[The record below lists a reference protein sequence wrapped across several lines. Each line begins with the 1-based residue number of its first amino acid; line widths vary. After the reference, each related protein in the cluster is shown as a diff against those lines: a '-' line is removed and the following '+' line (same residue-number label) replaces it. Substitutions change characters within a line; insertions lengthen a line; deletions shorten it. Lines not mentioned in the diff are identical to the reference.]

1 MSLGAVVRVT
11 RGSAERFWKTSAGT
25 SRCRT
30 QIVVP
35 FQLLYRAPVL
45 IYRNR
50 MTRHHSNVTAVG
62 ALLFLVC
69 CTAGAEARKVQMA
82 VATFSQSVLP
92 MVVAREKGYF
102 REEDLDVELI
112 LMTASVANIALMGG
126 NVDFISSGPSVVG
139 AIARGAPLKFVF
151 LCFNRPMHWL
161 YARPEI
167 KSLKDIKGKKIGV
180 SSVGA
185 SAHFLVQEIL
195 RRHGMDPAR
204 DVTILGVGTTAHRF
218 AALQS
223 GTIDATNLTPPFNF
237 KAQESGMRELVAYVK
252 EDYLVE
258 PAGAIVVRD
267 QLFQSDPLLLQ
278 KFIRATLKGQLHIK
292 HNRSG
297 TIPILARL
305 MKVPEEMAG
314 KIYDLVL
321 PGLTA
326 DGTIT
331 AEIQKKV
338 LEFVFK
344 VQGIKDPVAV
354 EKVYDFAPV
363 RKIRAEL
370 EAKKWQPAP

>member
-1 MSLGAVVRVT
+1 
-11 RGSAERFWKTSAGT
+11 
-25 SRCRT
+25 
-30 QIVVP
+30 
-35 FQLLYRAPVL
+35 
-45 IYRNR
+45 
-50 MTRHHSNVTAVG
+50 MTRYKLHLTALG
-62 ALLFLVC
+62 MLTFLVC
-69 CTAGAEARKVQMA
+69 FVGGAEARKVQMA

-112 LMTASVANIALMGG
+112 LMTASVANMALMGG

-161 YARPEI
+161 YAKPEI
-167 KSLKDIKGKKIGV
+167 KYLKELKGKKIGV

-195 RRHGMDPAR
+195 KRHGLDPAR
-204 DVTILGVGTTAHRF
+204 DVTILGVGTTATRY

-237 KAQESGMRELVAYVK
+237 KAQESGLRELIAYVK
-252 EDYLVE
+252 EEYLVE

-278 KFIRATLKGQLHIK
+278 KFIGATLKGLLYIK
-292 HNRSG
+292 QNRAG

-305 MKVPEEMAG
+305 MKIQEEMAG

-326 DGTIT
+326 DGTIST
-331 AEIQKKV
+331 EMQKKV
-338 LEFVFK
+338 LDFVLK
-344 VQGIKDPVAV
+344 VQGIKEPVV
-354 EKVYDFAPV
+354 VDQVYDFGTV
-363 RKIRAEL
+363 RKIRADL
-370 EAKKWQPAP
+370 DVKKWQPRP